1 MNKYI
6 KIFTLS
12 TCSHCKALK
21 KFLDEHNISYD
32 FIDVDLLESSKR
44 SEAIEE
50 MRKINPQ
57 IAFPTIVMG
66 DRVICGFREKEI
78 GEALGL

>member
-21 KFLDEHNISYD
+21 KFLDQHNISYD
-32 FIDVDLLESSKR
+32 FTDVDLLESSKR

-57 IAFPTIVMG
+57 ISFPTIVTG

>member
-21 KFLDEHNISYD
+21 KFLDQHNISYD
-32 FIDVDLLESSKR
+32 FTDVDLLESSKR

-57 IAFPTIVMG
+57 ISFPTIVTG

-78 GEALGL
+78 EEALGL